1 MTDAG
6 VDFHMDLERQA
17 GRLSISA
24 YVAADTP
31 RALTWRLVA
40 VSRTAGGRS
49 EVVQSGT
56 TDGLRQG
63 AVGSIGM
70 LAQSQGCVILTVS
83 EGGREIGRKAQA
95 IGPDAEAEQDAC
107 V

>member
-1 MTDAG
+1 MTDVG
-6 VDFHMDLERQA
+6 VDFHLDMERQA

-24 YVAADTP
+24 YVATAAP
-31 RALTWRLVA
+31 RVLTWRLVA

-49 EVVQSGT
+49 EVVQSGA
-56 TDGLRQG
+56 TDGLTRS

-70 LAQSQGCVILTVS
+70 QAHSQGCVILTVS
-83 EGGREIGRKAQA
+83 EGGREIGRKAQS
-95 IGPDAEAEQDAC
+95 IGDGDAAPGDC

>member
-1 MTDAG
+1 MSDAG

-31 RALTWRLVA
+31 RVLTWRLSA
-40 VSRTAGGRS
+40 VSQTAGGRS

-56 TDGLRQG
+56 TDGLRRG
-63 AVGSIGM
+63 AVGSIAM
-70 LAQSQGCVILTVS
+70 LAQSQGCVVLTVS
-83 EGGREIGRKAQA
+83 EGGRELGRKAQSL
-95 IGPDAEAEQDAC
+95 GSDAEAGSEDCA
-107 V
+107 